1 MISVVRSGAAA
12 ASMLFAVMSTSM
24 ADPANRSSQSAIELP
39 KEMLGTGCRAIGW
52 NNSIHVYFRPSLV
65 GREHCDDFHDGIT
78 ISQDGFSD
86 NHPAVPC
93 PSDYVFDKVEQIKD
107 GVYLVFA
114 RCQEKVDP
122 EFDLG
127 GMQQLQIVDDGL
139 LVIKRMPEG

>member
-1 MISVVRSGAAA
+1 DDATRHREQSAARRRRQQSIRETAMISVVRSGAVA

-86 NHPAVPC
+86 NHPAVP
-93 PSDYVFDKVEQIKD
+93 
-107 GVYLVFA
+107 
-114 RCQEKVDP
+114 
-122 EFDLG
+122 
-127 GMQQLQIVDDGL
+127 
-139 LVIKRMPEG
+139 